1 MMADYEIKRR
11 AGIGSASLIL
21 IFIVLC
27 LATFA
32 VLSLGNAKREDGF
45 SQKSAESVQEY
56 YRADAEGERF
66 VQEMDLLMQRVLGM
80 TDAAVRNKKVS
91 WGMHMSDL
99 ELRKRQVILAAGRA
113 YDAERDCFV
122 RDIEMKSG
130 LALHVELV
138 PVWNQGILRVQ
149 EWKVYD
155 RGSFEIDQSMPVWSG
170 M

>member
-1 MMADYEIKRR
+1 MADYEIRRR
-11 AGIGSASLIL
+11 ANIGSSSLIL

-45 SQKSAESVQEY
+45 SRKSAESVQEY
-56 YRADAEGERF
+56 YRADAKGAAF
-66 VQEMDLLMQRVLGM
+66 VQEMDLLMQEF
-80 TDAAVRNKKVS
+80 KKA
-91 WGMHMSDL
+91 
-99 ELRKRQVILAAGRA
+99 QVTAAAGQS
-113 YDAERDCFV
+113 YDAERDRFV

-130 LALHVELV
+130 LVLHVELV
-138 PVWNQGILRVQ
+138 PDWERGTLQVQ

-155 RGSFEIDQSMPVWSG
+155 RGTFEIDQSMPVWNG

>member
-1 MMADYEIKRR
+1 MADYEIRRR
-11 AGIGSASLIL
+11 ANIGSSSMIL

-45 SQKSAESVQEY
+45 SRKSAESVQEY
-56 YRADAEGERF
+56 YRADAKGAAF
-66 VQEMDLLMQRVLGM
+66 VQKMDLLMQEF
-80 TDAAVRNKKVS
+80 KKA
-91 WGMHMSDL
+91 
-99 ELRKRQVILAAGRA
+99 QVTAAAGQS
-113 YDAERDCFV
+113 YDAERDRFV

-138 PVWNQGILRVQ
+138 PDWERGTLQVQ

-155 RGSFEIDQSMPVWSG
+155 RGTFEIDQSMPVWNG

>member
-1 MMADYEIKRR
+1 MADYEIKRR
-11 AGIGSASLIL
+11 ANIGSASLIL

-45 SQKSAESVQEY
+45 SRKSAESVQEY
-56 YRADAEGERF
+56 YRADAEGVAF
-66 VQEMDLLMQRVLGM
+66 VQEMDLLMQEADWELQKEQ
-80 TDAAVRNKKVS
+80 TASPEQKKT
-91 WGMHMSDL
+91 
-99 ELRKRQVILAAGRA
+99 QVTAAAGQS
-113 YDAERDCFV
+113 YDAGRDCFV

-138 PVWNQGILRVQ
+138 PDWERGILRVQ

-155 RGSFEIDQSMPVWSG
+155 RGIFQIDQSMPVWNG

>member
-1 MMADYEIKRR
+1 MADYEIRRR
-11 AGIGSASLIL
+11 ANIGSSSLIL

-45 SQKSAESVQEY
+45 SRKSAESVQEY
-56 YRADAEGERF
+56 YRADAKGAAF
-66 VQEMDLLMQRVLGM
+66 VQKMDLLMQEF
-80 TDAAVRNKKVS
+80 KKA
-91 WGMHMSDL
+91 
-99 ELRKRQVILAAGRA
+99 QVTAAAGQS
-113 YDAERDCFV
+113 YDAERDRFV

-130 LALHVELV
+130 LVLHVELV
-138 PVWNQGILRVQ
+138 PDWERGTLQVQ

-155 RGSFEIDQSMPVWSG
+155 RGTFEIDQSMPVWNG